1 MAKTTLSGSEWRI
14 MSYLWDH
21 EPITIMQLTAAL
33 KEETGW
39 SKNTVITFLKR
50 MENKKAVAYKREN
63 NAKHYYTLIKRDDVS
78 AAETQSFLNRVYR
91 GSLGMMMNSLI
102 EQKAL
107 SKDDISEL
115 RDILDKAEAEEDMK

>member
-1 MAKTTLSGSEWRI
+1 